1 MQIVLRVAAAA
12 SVLLLTAGACPA
24 SAASSSSASSSA
36 ASSAP
41 PPSPGLSPSTS
52 TAALRAAAPKGPVFQ
67 HRTLPVTRAAL
78 GRTYRPGCPVPPG
91 RLRLL
96 RMSHWGF
103 DGKVHTGEMVVH
115 ERVAKDVLYV
125 FWKAFG
131 AKFPIRKMRPLSAYH
146 GSDQASMADDNT
158 SAFNCRQV
166 VGNPGSLSQHS
177 YGDAIDINTVENPY
191 VDRTGRIH
199 PPAGARHLDRWRNA
213 KGMIR
218 SGDVITRA
226 FRAIGWE
233 WGGRWSNPDY
243 QHFSRNG
250 R

>member
-1 MQIVLRVAAAA
+1 MR
-12 SVLLLTAGACPA
+12 
-24 SAASSSSASSSA
+24 
-36 ASSAP
+36 SAP
-41 PPSPGLSPSTS
+41 SQ
-52 TAALRAAAPKGPVFQ
+52 AALQAAAPERPVFR

-78 GRTYRPGCPVPPG
+78 GRTYRPGCPVPPH

-103 DGKVHTGEMVVH
+103 DGKVHTGAMVVH
-115 ERVAKDVLYV
+115 ERVAKEVLYV
-125 FWKAFG
+125 FGKAFA
-131 AKFPIRKMRPLSAYH
+131 AKFPIRKMRPVSAYN
-146 GSDQASMADDNT
+146 GSDHASMADDNT

-166 VGNPGSLSQHS
+166 VGNPGRLSQHA

-191 VDRTGRIH
+191 VDRTGRVH
-199 PPAGARHLDRWRNA
+199 PPAGARHLDRTHRA
-213 KGMIR
+213 KGVIR
-218 SGDVITRA
+218 EGDALTRA
-226 FRAIGWE
+226 FRAVGWQ